1 MKEKPN
7 WPKIAV
13 QIGSN
18 LCYIFSSS
26 HHAQTHP
33 TGPIV
38 RPPRSTPQFSCLRN
52 NLFKTWTFIL
62 CTHIMYSFMFIIF
75 MFVLTHILNGG
86 GLKHIIKIENW
97 MGFNWKTD
105 HCWFLKEGFI
115 YSMWETEKENCEENG
130 KKEN

>member
-1 MKEKPN
+1 MKEKPS

-26 HHAQTHP
+26 HHTLTHP
-33 TGPIV
+33 STV
-38 RPPRSTPQFSCLRN
+38 RPPQSAPQFSCLRN

-75 MFVLTHILNGG
+75 MFVHTHILNGG
-86 GLKHIIKIENW
+86 GLKDIIKIENW

-105 HCWFLKEGFI
+105 HCWFRKE
-115 YSMWETEKENCEENG
+115 ERERENCKENG
-130 KKEN
+130 KKRKINLYL